1 MEQQRSQLSKKE
13 KRRPQKMLKEEMA
26 LVYLREVNLIVMR
39 KMKTLKMLRLQA
51 VEKSPEVH
59 LQFLKKTRV
68 NQR

>member
-1 MEQQRSQLSKKE
+1 MA
-13 KRRPQKMLKEEMA
+13 QKVLF
-26 LVYLREVNLIVMR
+26 LFFRIVMR

-59 LQFLKKTRV
+59 LQFLKKSKV

>member
-1 MEQQRSQLSKKE
+1 
-13 KRRPQKMLKEEMA
+13 MLKEEMA

-39 KMKTLKMLRLQA
+39 KMKTLKMLRLLV

-59 LQFLKKTRV
+59 LQFLKKSKV